1 MNKAAIKQ
9 KLESYPRLFLGALSL
24 KRFGHWSRHWIVS
37 KASDVTI
44 EGYPRSGNSF
54 AHSAFRS
61 AQIQKTRIAT
71 HVHSYAQIVRSVDLS
86 VPTMV
91 MLRNPKD
98 ACLSLVALSNEI
110 AERDASEVKLSRAKQ
125 SLMENL
131 RSYKTFYEKVLQV
144 KDGIIVA
151 EFTLVTSDFG
161 EIVRRMNKRF
171 GTAFELYEN
180 SEQNDS
186 TLFKKGGF
194 HLSPNQQRDSIKD
207 SLRQCFNSD
216 DVESL
221 VNDAMAVYEDMLQL
235 ERQQGK
241 DYGSSSND

>member
-9 KLESYPRLFLGALSL
+9 KLESFPRLFLATLSL
-24 KRFGHWSRHWIVS
+24 KRIGHWSRHWIVS

-54 AHSAFRS
+54 SHSAFRS
-61 AQIQKTRIAT
+61 AQTQKQRIAT

-91 MLRNPKD
+91 LLRNPKD

-110 AERDASEVKLSRAKQ
+110 AERDPSDVELSRAKQ
-125 SLMENL
+125 SLLENL
-131 RSYKTFYEKVLQV
+131 RSYKTFYEKVLKV

-151 EFTLVTSDFG
+151 EFNLVTSDFG
-161 EIVRRMNKRF
+161 EIIRRMNKRF
-171 GTAFELYEN
+171 GTAFEPYEN

-207 SLRQCFNSD
+207 YLRQCFDSD
-216 DVESL
+216 DVEAL
-221 VNDAMAVYEDMLQL
+221 VNDTMAVYQQMLQV
-235 ERQQGK
+235 ERQQAEI
-241 DYGSSSND
+241 YGTITND

>member
-24 KRFGHWSRHWIVS
+24 KRIGHWSRHWIVS

-61 AQIQKTRIAT
+61 AQTQKPRIAT
-71 HVHSYAQIVRSVDLS
+71 HVHSYTQIIRSVDLC

-91 MLRNPKD
+91 LLRNPKD

-110 AERDASEVKLSRAKQ
+110 AERDVSDVELSRAKQ
-125 SLMENL
+125 SLIENL
-131 RSYKTFYEKVLQV
+131 RNYKTFYEKVLTV

-151 EFTLVTSDFG
+151 EFSLVTSDFG
-161 EIVRRMNKRF
+161 EIIRRMNERF
-171 GTAFELYEN
+171 GTGFEPYEN

-207 SLRQCFNSD
+207 FLRQCFNSD
-216 DVESL
+216 DVEAL
-221 VNDAMAVYEDMLQL
+221 VNDAMGVYQEMLQL
-235 ERQQGK
+235 ERQQAE